1 MTRSRW
7 VGPAF
12 ALVAVSGLLLV
23 FGVPTP
29 ATPAFDGHPTH
40 LDSCS
45 EITESGR
52 YVLTDD
58 IDSRSESC
66 IRIEADDVILDGG
79 NHVVDGHEFREN
91 TTGVSV
97 TGRNVTVR
105 DLTALNWTFGVT
117 YEGARSGTVRNV
129 TTWRTGD
136 GVTVSDSPE
145 TRVERVTATNGFTGI
160 FVRNSD
166 GSRVSNSVTR
176 DTSSIGV
183 FVADSGNVTVT
194 NASVVRSETGVALL
208 GEQNGEMSDSVVR
221 STGEAVLLVDSHDNV
236 IRNATLSNPD
246 GAAVVTRSNASD
258 NRLVAIHGNWTYE
271 EASGTTTK
279 KKSDERVASPR
290 APVG

>member
-7 VGPAF
+7 VASVF

-23 FGVPTP
+23 FGAPTL
-29 ATPAFDGHPTH
+29 ATSTFDGHPTH

-58 IDSRSESC
+58 IESRSESC
-66 IRIEADDVILDGG
+66 IRIEADNVILDGG

-105 DLTALNWTFGVT
+105 DLTALNWTFGVK

-136 GVTVSDSPE
+136 GVTISDSPK
-145 TRVERVTATNGFTGI
+145 TRVEGVTATNGFTGI

-166 GSRVSNSVTR
+166 GSRVSNSVAR
-176 DTSSIGV
+176 DTSSVGM

-208 GEQNGEMSDSVVR
+208 GEQHSEMSDSVVR
-221 STGEAVLLVDSHDNV
+221 STSDAILLVDSHDNV
-236 IRNATLSNPD
+236 IRDSTLSNPD
-246 GAAVVTRSNASD
+246 GAAVVTRSNANS
-258 NRLVAIHGNWTYE
+258 NRLVDMRGNWTYE
-271 EASGTTTK
+271 DVAGTTAK
-279 KKSDERVASPR
+279 KESDGR
-290 APVG
+290 A

>member
-7 VGPAF
+7 ITPVF
-12 ALVAVSGLLLV
+12 ALVAVSTLLLV

-52 YVLTDD
+52 YVLTGD

-66 IRIEADDVILDGG
+66 IRIEADNVILDGG

-105 DLTALNWTFGVT
+105 DLTALNWTFGVK
-117 YEGARSGTVRNV
+117 YEGARAGTVRNV
-129 TTWRTGD
+129 TTWQTGD
-136 GVTVSDSPE
+136 GVTISDSPK

-166 GSRVSNSVTR
+166 GSRVSNSVAR
-176 DTSSIGV
+176 DTSSVGL
-183 FVADSGNVTVT
+183 FVADSASVTVT
-194 NASVVRSETGVALL
+194 NASVVRSKTGVALL
-208 GEQNGEMSDSVVR
+208 GEEGSEMSDAAVR
-221 STGEAVLLVDSHDNV
+221 STSEAILLVDSHDNV
-236 IRNATLSNPD
+236 IRNATLSNP
-246 GAAVVTRSNASD
+246 GGEAVVTRSNASD
-258 NRLVAIHGNWTYE
+258 NRFVDMHGNWTYE
-271 EASGTTTK
+271 DVSGTTTK
-279 KKSDERVASPR
+279 EESDGRVATR
-290 APVG
+290 